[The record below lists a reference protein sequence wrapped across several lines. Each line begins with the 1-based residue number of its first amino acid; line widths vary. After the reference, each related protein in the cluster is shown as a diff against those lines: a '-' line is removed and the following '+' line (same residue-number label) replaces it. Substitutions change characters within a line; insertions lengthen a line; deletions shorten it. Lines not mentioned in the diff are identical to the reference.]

1 MCVDLDC
8 LMLSLQFLQLDGVPV
23 IRHVQKV
30 TATSFSAVDYFSCGK
45 AEYNLWPIV
54 ASFPSYDDGTDT
66 AVNKDLCVAQLIGL
80 LQFPN
85 KQDIQ
90 RSGAVFRP

>member
-1 MCVDLDC
+1 MSSKGD
-8 LMLSLQFLQLDGVPV
+8 
-23 IRHVQKV
+23 
-30 TATSFSAVDYFSCGK
+30 ASFSAVDYFSCGK

-80 LQFPN
+80 LQFPKVPRHPVKRCHLQAEKWGHSSTKVN
-85 KQDIQ
+85 
-90 RSGAVFRP
+90 P